1 MSKVAVIDSETHVV
15 ESIIK
20 AKATDPPYENTY
32 FVAIDPDEVV
42 THGMIYDPVAKT
54 FELSPEQIKELE
66 DQFHANL
73 ASLQASA
80 WTTSSQ

>member
-1 MSKVAVIDSETHVV
+1 MSKVAVVNSETHTV
-15 ESIIK
+15 ENIIM

-42 THGMIYDPVAKT
+42 NHGMIYDPVAKT

-73 ASLQASA
+73 ASLQTEA
-80 WTTSSQ
+80 WSTSSQ